1 MKTKKMPPRL
11 AYRYLVAVTALIL
24 LFSSGGVAQ
33 AYDPFPDEN
42 IDKSGRVML
51 NLRGGPA
58 FGIANV
64 GQDLRYLGMLGI
76 DFGVALSKDFNA
88 YLVLSP
94 QVDLR
99 QDFYNIIV
107 PLGFQYDVRIARG
120 LFLYPRISLGYSAM
134 LSNASLSL
142 GSLRLSATDVTHGG
156 MAIGELGVKYVIN
169 GRFNVGLE
177 PLSIP
182 IFFTSDNYAVWYRV
196 TLFLGGNF

>member
-1 MKTKKMPPRL
+1 MKTKQMPPRL
-11 AYRYLVAVTALIL
+11 AYRYLAAVTTLLL

-134 LSNASLSL
+134 ISNASLNL

-182 IFFTSDNYAVWYRV
+182 IFFTSDNYAIWYRV